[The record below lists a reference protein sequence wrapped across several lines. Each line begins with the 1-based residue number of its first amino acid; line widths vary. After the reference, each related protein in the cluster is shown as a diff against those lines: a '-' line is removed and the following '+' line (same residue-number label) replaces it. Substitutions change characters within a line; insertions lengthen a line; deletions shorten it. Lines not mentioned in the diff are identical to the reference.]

1 MNANELRIGNLV
13 YRTNKLTKEKIL
25 IELTASDILD
35 VSANGEMSYFIYKTI
50 PLTEEWLFEFGFLN
64 FGYRYSKPE
73 LKLDIIKG
81 DGYYLSNVSKEIE
94 YVHKLQ
100 NLYFAL
106 TNKELEINI

>member
-1 MNANELRIGNLV
+1 MIKPNELRIGNYV
-13 YRTNKLTKEKIL
+13 KHIDKIIR
-25 IELTASDILD
+25 IESLHPKDDD
-35 VSANGEMSYFIYKTI
+35 VNDEI
-50 PLTEEWLFEFGFLN
+50 PFHCIFGISLTEELLFEFGFLN

-94 YVHKLQ
+94 YVHQLQ